1 MVHKP
6 PYNYPALYDAY
17 PPEDPAVLAFIP
29 VASVTH
35 KSEVPAFK
43 KALVVGTAVVI
54 VCPAVRKEVAPKTFT
69 YKSLP
74 TVAVSSTGTN
84 LLPATTVVHLPS
96 ARGWAFQVNT
106 KSALVAALL
115 VDKTLPE
122 AVETGALD
130 SPLFYTKVSYL
141 PASPLSILRSS
152 VETVYH
158 ESPCAFTS
166 TVHVILTKVVATK
179 PASSVHDF
187 VVPKLRS

>member
-29 VASVTH
+29 VASTAH
-35 KSEVPAFK
+35 KSNFVFAK
-43 KALVVGTAVVI
+43 KALVVTTVAI

-84 LLPATTVVHLPS
+84 LLPAITVVHLPS

-179 PASSVHDF
+179 PAAAVHDF